1 MKILVYNCW
10 KSENKSE
17 YPHQTKTKTRQLQTA
32 VNNLKIPD
40 TFSKIVPLL
49 VTSNISTRRRLQV
62 STVIFNRIIRIK
74 TNNEKNRKQ
83 YFRFSSLLRKIEWKR
98 YSVTVNT
105 KKCTRNI
112 PTRSQR
118 YKKKL
123 TYLVFR
129 WSKVSIRKVVYRRK
143 KAHIIPKSRSAKNI

>member
-143 KAHIIPKSRSAKNI
+143 KAHIIPKSRFAKNI